1 MTDARGLAVSD
12 STPLIYLAKIGRLSL
27 LKGVFKRVIV
37 PEAVF
42 DEAVAQGKALSM
54 IDAFIIEKA
63 VGDWIIVERV
73 EPEVDAEYHF
83 IDTNTR
89 LGTGEK
95 EALKLC
101 KQLGALYFIADDR
114 EARRV
119 SRILNIRPVGTLGV
133 LVEAY
138 RLGLII
144 KVEALQTLEDLMKAG
159 FGMSVSVYRRVLD
172 EVET

>member
-1 MTDARGLAVSD
+1 MTDVRGPAVSD

-27 LKGVFKRVIV
+27 LKGVFKSIYV

-42 DEAVAQGKALSM
+42 DEAVTQGKALNM

-63 VGDWIIVERV
+63 VGDWIIRERV
-73 EPEVDAEYHF
+73 EPEVDAEYRF

-101 KQLGALYFIADDR
+101 KQLGARYFIADDR

-119 SRILNIRPVGTLGV
+119 SRILNIKPVGTLGV

-138 RLGLII
+138 RQGLIA
-144 KVEALQTLEDLMKAG
+144 KAEALQILEALMKTG
-159 FGMSVSVYRRVLD
+159 FRMSVSVYRRVLD
-172 EVET
+172 EMET